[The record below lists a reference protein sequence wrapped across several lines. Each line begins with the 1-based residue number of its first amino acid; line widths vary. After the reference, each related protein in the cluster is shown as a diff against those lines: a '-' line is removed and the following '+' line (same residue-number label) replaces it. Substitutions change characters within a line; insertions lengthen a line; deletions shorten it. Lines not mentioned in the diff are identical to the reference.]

1 VGKPKTFSAP
11 PKGKW
16 RT

>member
-1 VGKPKTFSAP
+1 VGKLKTFSAP